1 MSFHK
6 NLITLSIFA
15 VVAPAVFADEAN
27 LSNAQQLET
36 IQLKAHPL
44 VQTAADFAVADQVV
58 EQKVLA
64 ERPTTIG
71 DALADELGVY
81 SNQYGTGSS
90 RPVIRGQDGPRVKVL
105 QHASE
110 TADVSTLSPDHTVTV
125 DPILAKQVEVIRGP
139 STLLYGAGT
148 VGGLV
153 NVTDQKIP
161 TQMPNNGLEGQV
173 GLRYNTGSDEKLVS
187 AGVTAAL
194 SDQFALRIEG
204 SKRKA
209 NDYITP
215 NYWVEHHNDEAGHED
230 HNHGHDDAH
239 EGDEEHETHFDKARR
254 VDDTFAEGQTVN
266 IGGSWI
272 HERGFVG
279 VSYSN
284 RQDKYGLPGHS
295 HEYHD
300 CHPHGNK
307 LDCGSHDPAPQSDPN
322 AVEEHAHGGP
332 WVDLESHRYDL
343 RTELDQ
349 PFAGFDKLRAHAS
362 FTDYEHDEL
371 EENKVI
377 SNFKSKGYDARLE
390 LVHKPLAGWEG
401 VFGTQYS
408 QQQLDI
414 AAAAH
419 DHAEDEH
426 DGHDHAVLMPNT
438 KTEKYSLFGLEHKQ
452 FGDVHVELGA
462 RVEHQKIDV
471 DADLKDYSDTGVSAS
486 AASNWQFAPNYKLSL
501 TGSHQQRLPLAQ
513 ELYAQGKHYA
523 TKTIE
528 HGNVNLSPEKSNNL
542 ELGLHYEADKLDYS
556 LHVYHNWFDNYIY
569 GQAQGARN
577 EEGFLELEYTQDKAK
592 FYGTEAKLGYQISPD
607 YKLSVFGDY
616 VRGEIDNQN
625 APRVPAGRL
634 GTKVDANFADGWSGM
649 AEYYRVFKQDKV
661 AAYEQETAGYNMVNV
676 GVAYAGNYANKQ
688 DYRVYFK
695 ANNLLDDEV
704 YSHASFLSN
713 IPQLGRNFTVGVEF
727 GF

>member
-6 NLITLSIFA
+6 NLITLSIFS
-15 VVAPAVFADEAN
+15 VLTPAAFANTE
-27 LSNAQQLET
+27 SSSTQLET
-36 IQLKAHPL
+36 IQLQAHPL
-44 VQTAADFAVADQVV
+44 VQTAADFAVADHVID
-58 EQKVLA
+58 QKTLA
-64 ERPTTIG
+64 ERSTTIG
-71 DALADELGVY
+71 DAMADELGVY
-81 SNQYGTGSS
+81 SNQYGSGSS

-110 TADVSTLSPDHTVTV
+110 TADVSTLSPDHAITV
-125 DPILAKQVEVIRGP
+125 DPILAKQVEIIRGP

-215 NYWVEHHNDEAGHED
+215 NYWVEHHHTEVHVEPDGSTHT
-230 HNHGHDDAH
+230 H
-239 EGDEEHETHFDKARR
+239 EHEELVKERR
-254 VDDTFAEGQTVN
+254 VDNTFAEGQTVN

-272 HERGFVG
+272 HDRGFVG
-279 VSYSN
+279 LSYSN

-307 LDCGSHDPAPQSDPN
+307 LHCGSHDPAPQPDPHD
-322 AVEEHAHGGP
+322 EHEHTHGGP
-332 WVDLESHRYDL
+332 WIDLESHRYDL

-377 SNFKSKGYDARLE
+377 SNFRSKGYDARLE

-408 QQQLDI
+408 QQKIDLTGQVEQ
-414 AAAAH
+414 H
-419 DHAEDEH
+419 GDHSHET
-426 DGHDHAVLMPNT
+426 VPMPDT
-438 KTEKYSLFGLEHKQ
+438 KTQKYSLFGLEHKQ

-471 DADLKDYSDTGVSAS
+471 DAQKKDYSDTGVSAS
-486 AASNWQFAPNYKLSL
+486 AAANWQFAPNYKLSL

-513 ELYAQGKHYA
+513 ELYANGIHFA
-523 TKTIE
+523 TNTYE
-528 HGNVNLSPEKSNNL
+528 RGNANLDVEKSNNL

-569 GQAQGARN
+569 GATTDHKETFRLIDYQ
-577 EEGFLELEYTQDKAK
+577 QDKAK
-592 FYGTEAKLGYQISPD
+592 FYGTEAKLGYQISSD

-649 AEYYRVFKQDKV
+649 AEYYRVFKQDKI

-704 YSHASFLSN
+704 YSHTSFLSN
-713 IPQLGRNFTVGVEF
+713 IPQVGRNFTVGVEF